1 MTTDSSKFIIQ
12 EVWDHLIAIDKLDLI
27 DLLAKVEKKEIHTL
41 KIKRPLVENRF
52 VNIMI
57 LKFMK
62 DNGVNL
68 IMEYEEKA
76 NGNMGHNKTT

>member
-1 MTTDSSKFIIQ
+1 MTTDNSKFIIQ
-12 EVWDHLIAIDKLDLI
+12 EVWDYLTAIGKFDLI
-27 DLLAKVEKKEIHTL
+27 DLLAKAEKKEIHTL
-41 KIKRPLVENRF
+41 KIKRPLVGNRF
-52 VNIMI
+52 INIMI

-68 IMEYEEKA
+68 IMEYEEKP